1 MPPVILKPDN
11 FNADTMIVNIQTGKE
26 LMEMTKRVY
35 KLPLIQIEF
44 WTGSVGITNRRRF
57 DLAEPIPQEPLTL
70 YVKLRPIAINHNQ
83 SRSTI
88 SS

>member
-11 FNADTMIVNIQTGKE
+11 FNADRMIVNIQTGQE
-26 LMEMTKRVY
+26 LIEMTKKVY
-35 KLPLIQIEF
+35 KLPPIQIEF

-57 DLAEPIPQEPLTL
+57 DLTEPIPQEPLTL
-70 YVKLRPIAINHNQ
+70 YVKLVVNQ